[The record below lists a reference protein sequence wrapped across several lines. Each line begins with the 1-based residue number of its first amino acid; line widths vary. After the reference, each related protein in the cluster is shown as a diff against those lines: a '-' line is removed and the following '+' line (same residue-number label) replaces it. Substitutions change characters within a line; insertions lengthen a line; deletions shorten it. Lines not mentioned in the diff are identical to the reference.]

1 MVAYNYGVDLHNNLK
16 FVNGDLQLAEYEE
29 NIAQAIGNRLNTVYD
44 TLDVF
49 YADYGSVLTRFLGW
63 RNTDNTLK
71 FVKLEVDNVLSQDP
85 RLDEFSTS
93 VEYVNSDRIRINI
106 VLQYDE
112 DETIELSYDLDSMGV
127 SEVDEDGSG

>member
-1 MVAYNYGVDLHNNLK
+1 MVAYNYGVDLHNNLR

-44 TLDVF
+44 TLDLF
-49 YADYGSVLTRFLGW
+49 YGDYGSVLTSFLGW

-93 VEYVNSDRIRINI
+93 VEYVNNDKIRINI

-127 SEVDEDGSG
+127 NEVDENGNG

>member
-1 MVAYNYGVDLHNNLK
+1 MVAYNYGVDLHDSLR

-44 TLDVF
+44 TLDLF
-49 YADYGSVLTRFLGW
+49 YGDYGSVLSSFLGW

-127 SEVDEDGSG
+127 NEVDENGNG

>member
-1 MVAYNYGVDLHNNLK
+1 MVAYNYGVDLHNNLR

-44 TLDVF
+44 TLDLF
-49 YADYGSVLTRFLGW
+49 YGDYGSVLSSFLGW

-93 VEYVNSDRIRINI
+93 VEYVNSDKIRINI

-127 SEVDEDGSG
+127 NEVDENGNG